1 MFPININYIDA
12 SQNINHFAMSYELR
26 ARVKTQDSKLRT
38 QSLKPKIMEIIKTS
52 IEGLLIIKPDV
63 FRDERG
69 YFFESY
75 NKERFA
81 KEGLTMDFVQ
91 DNESKSSK
99 GVLRGLH
106 FQKPPYTQG
115 KLVRVVKG
123 SVMDVAVDLRKDSPT
138 YGKWES
144 VILSED
150 NKLQFWIPEGFAHG
164 FVTLEDETVFNYKCT
179 NIYNK
184 ESEGSLL
191 WNDPDID
198 IDWNIENPIL
208 SEKDKISP
216 LFKNF
221 ETPFI

>member
-1 MFPININYIDA
+1 
-12 SQNINHFAMSYELR
+12 MSCEPW
-26 ARVKTQDSKLRT
+26 VKTQDSKLRA

-91 DNESKSSK
+91 DNESKSAK

-191 WNDPDID
+191 WNDPDIN

>member
-1 MFPININYIDA
+1 
-12 SQNINHFAMSYELR
+12 MSYELR
-26 ARVKTQDSKLRT
+26 AMGKTQCSKLRA

-52 IEGLLIIKPDV
+52 IDGLLIIKPDV
-63 FRDERG
+63 FKDERG

-75 NKERFA
+75 NKERLA
-81 KEGLTMDFVQ
+81 KEGLTMNFVQ
-91 DNESKSSK
+91 DNESKSAK

-106 FQKPPYTQG
+106 FQKPPYAQG
-115 KLVRVVKG
+115 KLVRVIKG

-144 VILSED
+144 VVLNEE

-164 FVTLEDETVFNYKCT
+164 FVTLEDDTIFAYKCT
-179 NIYNK
+179 NVYNK

-191 WNDPDID
+191 WNDPDIN
-198 IDWNIENPIL
+198 INWNIENPIL

>member
-1 MFPININYIDA
+1 
-12 SQNINHFAMSYELR
+12 
-26 ARVKTQDSKLRT
+26 
-38 QSLKPKIMEIIKTS
+38 MEIIETS

-63 FRDERG
+63 FKDERG

-81 KEGLTMDFVQ
+81 KEGLLMDFVQ

-106 FQKPPYTQG
+106 FQKPPYAQG

-144 VILSED
+144 VVLTEE
-150 NKLQFWIPEGFAHG
+150 NKLKFWIPEGFAHG
-164 FVTLEDETVFNYKCT
+164 FLTLEDNTIFNYKCT
-179 NIYNK
+179 NVYNK
-184 ESEGSLL
+184 ESEGSIL
-191 WNDPDID
+191 WNDPDIN
-198 IDWNIENPIL
+198 IEWNIEDPIL
-208 SEKDKISP
+208 SEKDKLSP

-221 ETPFI
+221 ETPFT